1 MTKRL
6 HFPYC
11 RLKQGPNLWE
21 NQGVQAAN
29 RYATLTSRADV
40 GTIISESLGIVNSSR
55 RELETNVR
63 PGKLTKKSVI
73 QLLGDASLAEA
84 ADQQRIPSR

>member
-1 MTKRL
+1 MIPGTTELTARKKGTIMTKRL

-40 GTIISESLGIVNSSR
+40 FFWNDHVSQYSLSR
-55 RELETNVR
+55 
-63 PGKLTKKSVI
+63 
-73 QLLGDASLAEA
+73 
-84 ADQQRIPSR
+84 